1 MLTIHNGLHLRNDV
15 DRFFVKRKRMK
26 NININTGE
34 YVELVIKSVKKYIQN
49 NTKMEVTRWKL
60 QSENTLTRQSQQR
73 HEQQKK

>member
-60 QSENTLTRQSQQR
+60 QSENTLTRQ
-73 HEQQKK
+73 KPTKT